1 MKNSPGDSFLVDL
14 SEISVNIERD
24 EIYIPVSLLDVM
36 KSLKKSLII
45 RSGGTE
51 IIIRPFTFDAVFNET
66 VRGIRERQEVREL
79 YIRLDLRRETRT
91 DRVLPSGMQPVSAV
105 NGLDIQAMGFSITYE
120 DMEALFHDRL
130 YNKDTGLVSEKLS
143 LLLNT
148 YVGTGTGSAAL
159 IDQYTRIL

>member
-1 MKNSPGDSFLVDL
+1 
-14 SEISVNIERD
+14 
-24 EIYIPVSLLDVM
+24 
-36 KSLKKSLII
+36 
-45 RSGGTE
+45 
-51 IIIRPFTFDAVFNET
+51 
-66 VRGIRERQEVREL
+66 
-79 YIRLDLRRETRT
+79 
-91 DRVLPSGMQPVSAV
+91 MQPVSAV

-159 IDQYTRIL
+159 IDQYTRNLVNLIEKELSMYIDSTIKTTKLTNTIREIRTFDSPVSVRLKTTGSGN